1 MDAKS
6 GSTCERSE
14 VERRMSEEPAW
25 PAPCLTSSV
34 PLVAGPFVRGFSAS
48 LSPPSTAGQN
58 TQQRHSQLHRKRTL
72 HNTHSVHLST
82 KPHKTETRMAT
93 SNWGTQKTGL
103 HTGQAKTEGGAYK
116 AKRGRRARQTKTK
129 CTHSWWES
137 LHYLKTPG
145 TRSNWA
151 LKPLMAYRET
161 AQLGATPNRYYTWTL
176 CEVTQVKKAYN
187 CPSPPPHTQ
196 TLTPFPS

>member
-1 MDAKS
+1 VNRILQRRWVTETKEERVRMDAKS

-34 PLVAGPFVRGFSAS
+34 PLVAGPFVRGLSAS

-82 KPHKTETRMAT
+82 KPHKTETRNT
-93 SNWGTQKTGL
+93 HQPTCPHNWS
-103 HTGQAKTEGGAYK
+103 
-116 AKRGRRARQTKTK
+116 RGR
-129 CTHSWWES
+129 
-137 LHYLKTPG
+137 
-145 TRSNWA
+145 
-151 LKPLMAYRET
+151 ET
-161 AQLGATPNRYYTWTL
+161 TYVAQR
-176 CEVTQVKKAYN
+176 
-187 CPSPPPHTQ
+187 
-196 TLTPFPS
+196 